1 MSRWLLIAVLIAG
14 LGCTRHLRPG
24 SEYADMPRMGDAEPS
39 AEASSTDWERGEVV
53 VREGTA
59 AAIAV
64 DGLFHDW
71 EAVPVLLEDKA
82 GDAGP
87 TGIDFT
93 LIKAAND
100 ADYLYLY
107 MEIGVELELDWGHRL
122 AVYLDCDGIKDSG
135 LLTHGLGAEIR
146 WLAGD
151 RQGQA
156 FGANGLHD
164 IWFTDIG
171 FRAAPAVS
179 SATFEMA
186 FNRQMLAAV
195 APACVGE
202 EVYIAL
208 VDDTKGRPGSGPTD
222 FAPEGYG
229 KVEYRYDDAK
239 VPAPPPVDLS
249 VKDPECVRLL
259 TYNVLWDGMLEPEK
273 SEHFRRILQAI
284 QPDIIN
290 LQEII
295 EHEDAADKV
304 KEWLGGEWEHLG
316 YSDRLTLSRH
326 PIVWDWPPTYQPLS
340 SRYTV
345 VPVKMLSG
353 QMLVIFNA
361 HLSFGSN
368 DADRQWEADSFI
380 AYLEDMTT
388 PGGWVDADAGTP
400 FVLVGDL
407 NLVGDS
413 QQLTTLVTGDI
424 VNGDRFGQP
433 HSPDWDGTDLTDLFP
448 HQTGS
453 RMGFTWQYDDGS
465 FWPGKLDYFI
475 YSDSVLE
482 VKNSFILNS
491 AEMSDEELAACG
503 LEREDTAKASDHLPV
518 VVDFVTIPLHP

>member
-1 MSRWLLIAVLIAG
+1 MTRHATIIVLVLLA
-14 LGCTRHLRPG
+14 GCTRHVR
-24 SEYADMPRMGDAEPS
+24 SEGEYLELPV
-39 AEASSTDWERGEVV
+39 RGEVAARGEAGVSDLALQEAV

-59 AAIAV
+59 AEIAI
-64 DGLFHDW
+64 DGLFDDW
-71 EAVPVLLEDKA
+71 EMVPVLLEDKA

-100 ADYLYLY
+100 EEYLYLY

-122 AVYLDCDGIKDSG
+122 AVYLDCDGVKDSG
-135 LLTHGLGAEIR
+135 LPTHGLGAEIR
-146 WLAGD
+146 WIAGD

-156 FGANGLHD
+156 FGANGLRD
-164 IWFTDIG
+164 IWYSDIG

-179 SATFEMA
+179 SSTFEMA
-186 FNRQMLAAV
+186 FRRELLAAV

-202 EVYIAL
+202 EVFVAFI
-208 VDDTKGRPGSGPTD
+208 DDTKGRPGSGPTD

-229 KVEYRYDDAK
+229 KVEYRYDDAE
-239 VPAPPPVDLS
+239 VPSPPPVELG
-249 VKDPECVRLL
+249 VKDPGSIRLL
-259 TYNVLWDGMLEPEK
+259 TYNVLWDGMLEPGKEDR
-273 SEHFRRILQAI
+273 FRRIIQAI

-295 EHEDAADKV
+295 EHGAAAAQV
-304 KEWLGGEWEHLG
+304 QEWLGGDWEHLG

-326 PIVWDWPPTYQPLS
+326 PIVWDWPSTYEPLS

-353 QMLVIFNA
+353 KMLVIFNA

-388 PGGWVDADAGTP
+388 TGGGVDADPDTP

-424 VNGDRFGQP
+424 VNAGRFGQP

-448 HQTGS
+448 RQTGS
-453 RMGFTWQYDDGS
+453 RMGFTWQYDYGS

-482 VKNSFILNS
+482 VKNSYVLNT
-491 AEMSDEELAACG
+491 AEMTDEELATHG
-503 LEREDTAKASDHLPV
+503 LESEDTALASDHLPV
-518 VVDFVTIPLHP
+518 VVDFVAKEKSQ